1 MKYCDINV
9 FVLVKS
15 SFPERVF
22 LGEADYH
29 GCIPE
34 TGIIISPLPPNQQRT
49 GRGCGSRAVIITY
62 YHNRKNRTLPERG
75 STKTGVSVLF
85 HLLQVI

>member
-34 TGIIISPLPPNQQRT
+34 TGIIISPLPPNHRGIAGVIYIWSPKGTMLPQR
-49 GRGCGSRAVIITY
+49 G
-62 YHNRKNRTLPERG
+62 YHYPP
-75 STKTGVSVLF
+75 KTGYIVPEYENAY
-85 HLLQVI
+85 